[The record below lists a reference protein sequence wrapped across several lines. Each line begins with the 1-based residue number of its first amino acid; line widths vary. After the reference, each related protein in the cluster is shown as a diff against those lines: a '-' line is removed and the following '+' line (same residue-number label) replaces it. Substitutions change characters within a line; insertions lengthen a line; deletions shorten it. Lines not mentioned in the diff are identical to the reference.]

1 MNQVLHKRNITT
13 IKQQMS
19 YFHVSSGV
27 YMSNKNHKIQLNEEP
42 KAQETTTAAEAWE
55 TQL

>member
-27 YMSNKNHKIQLNEEP
+27 YMINKNHKIQLNEEP